1 MPPRLQLNILR
12 PASPQRSSWDG
23 DNQDQNNLLAPS
35 IEVLPTGT
43 LKLYKS
49 MQAFE
54 FNPRGMI
61 AAATAVAPKQ
71 THSYKARA
79 ACSGIS
85 ECDVRMLRQL
95 GAGACGVVHKAWLPR
110 EARFVAVKKISVL
123 DRGSRHQLMN
133 DIKALC
139 NAPPCDGLVQFHGA
153 YHAADRGQIAVVLE
167 YVDGGSLAD
176 VIAKVGAVPE
186 RILAPI
192 TARVLRALGA
202 LHGRRL
208 LHRDI
213 KPANVLLT
221 RAGDPRVADFGISAT
236 IPDATLAACHT
247 FTGTVTYMSP
257 ERVDGLPY
265 GLPSDVWALGLT
277 LLEAVTGK
285 YPYDASAGV
294 MQLMV
299 QVMEEECPLP
309 APGAVSPAC
318 RSFLAACLARDPTKR
333 ASIEELL
340 RHPWVAGSGAQGG
353 VLQRTAMAATLRQ
366 FMRCTHDVEEAR
378 GDAVLAACARF
389 FRALATSGRAGEAGE
404 GAAAGADLREWR
416 GWRRW
421 EEGQGKAV
429 RVGATEH
436 SGRYTA
442 AKTVEQAMRRGA
454 PADVGLWVESVDW
467 KSITEDVVA
476 VTAHLSIHRQGENQG
491 PPLAARAKLHMQL
504 AGAEEPGPGSATVL
518 LLDLGGL
525 LGVWS

>member
-71 THSYKARA
+71 THSYK
-79 ACSGIS
+79 IS

-389 FRALATSGRAGEAGE
+389 FRALATSGRAGEAGLAPLL
-404 GAAAGADLREWR
+404 GPTC
-416 GWRRW
+416 
-421 EEGQGKAV
+421 AV

-504 AGAEEPGPGSATVL
+504 AGAEEPGPGSATIL